1 MKEEMVMSRITSEE
15 VKNFVSKKV
24 NSNFF
29 KKYVPDERSAYS
41 FLNFSMQVDVTG
53 KMAEV
58 AQGIMRPEI
67 KEEIDK
73 EGRVIEAEND
83 IHKLYNMLRKPISV
97 VNVYKLIEKLMCAED
112 KVIPR
117 LLEDIKKS
125 GNDSFVEAAV
135 RILAKCSNNYSK
147 ELAEILA
154 YIKYP
159 YTQALMC
166 YTLGKIG
173 GEEHIETVYNF
184 FTVLKNNYVNE
195 NYFEGPL
202 LGLYELS
209 RRYEF

>member
-1 MKEEMVMSRITSEE
+1 MIVSKITSDEI
-15 VKNFVSKKV
+15 KKFVSLNL

-29 KKYVPDERSAYS
+29 KKYIPDERSAYS
-41 FLNFSMQVDVTG
+41 FLDFSMQVDDTG

-67 KEEIDK
+67 KEQIDK
-73 EGRVIEAEND
+73 EGMLIEAEND
-83 IHKLYNMLRKPISV
+83 IDKLYNMLRKPFSV

-147 ELAEILA
+147 ELGEILA

-173 GEEHIETVYNF
+173 GEEHIEAIYNL
-184 FTVLKNNYVNE
+184 FTALKNNYVNE